1 MSSETIELANAI
13 VESFGHL
20 IAPMKS
26 KDIYEM
32 INEFEKAEGMSV
44 VFDAVELQGTQK
56 FYTEGRNNFYKSI
69 SFKKKF
75 LEHLV
80 EIVKFMEE
88 ERKKFQKKPLM
99 RPCKFCKELFSIRS
113 WDCKKFCSDPCRW
126 KQQRKDRMEVVMVR
140 MAKK

>member
-88 ERKKFQKKPLM
+88 ERKKFQEKAIDETM
-99 RPCKFCKELFSIRS
+99 
-113 WDCKKFCSDPCRW
+113 
-126 KQQRKDRMEVVMVR
+126 
-140 MAKK
+140 